1 MRHLSR
7 TVAVTGLAV
16 LLAGA
21 GPASVVW
28 AAPGHVPPPR
38 HSAAP
43 MPAMPGMDAGSMTG
57 MTPAPTESPSGS
69 MPGMDDSSMPGMTD
83 ADTTTVSRPRALVL
97 GGFGVFNAGVLVAAA
112 LVRRRTAGERD
123 RRAARRA
130 AGRDAG
136 TEDHR

>member
-7 TVAVTGLAV
+7 TVAFTGLAV

-28 AAPGHVPPPR
+28 AAPGHVPPPG

-43 MPAMPGMDAGSMTG
+43 MPAMPGMDAGSMPG
-57 MTPAPTESPSGS
+57 MSPAPTESPSGS
-69 MPGMDDSSMPGMTD
+69 MPGMDDGSMPGMTET
-83 ADTTTVSRPRALVL
+83 AAASRPRALVF

-112 LVRRRTAGERD
+112 VVRRRTASERD
-123 RRAARRA
+123 RRAGRRA

-136 TEDHR
+136 AEDHR